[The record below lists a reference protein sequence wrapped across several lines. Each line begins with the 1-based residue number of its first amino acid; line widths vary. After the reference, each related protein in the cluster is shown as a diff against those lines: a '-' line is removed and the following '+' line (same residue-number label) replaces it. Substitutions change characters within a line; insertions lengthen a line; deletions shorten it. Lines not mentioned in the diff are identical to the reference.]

1 MKGPMKLVD
10 PTNGQIATDVASVTG
25 AEDELATRVVS
36 FSTEYNDLDCA
47 INEVTTE
54 LLEQD
59 RKLAKR
65 SVDELLPLVN
75 RMWMHLS
82 QRGELHALVLRDRS
96 LASELEQ
103 LADVPTWTE
112 WYEAF
117 SSRIMIAP
125 SLRTIQ
131 RKLKKLRGCDEPE
144 TTVDVDA
151 TEDDTDESSVCGALH
166 EREELNTGAE
176 LLNEHIKQM
185 ENVLAGKSIMTDG
198 MRNKRALRLLKDLQH
213 AVEEGL
219 LLVAPP
225 VAEHA
230 NAAAPP
236 DKLDPSVS
244 ELTAEP
250 DWKQVLVRSEE

>member
-1 MKGPMKLVD
+1 MTMPKYEVMKKNTMVISPADHAPLSTALVLAD
-10 PTNGQIATDVASVTG
+10 KPSGVR
-25 AEDELATRVVS
+25 DELATLVAS
-36 FSTEYNDLDCA
+36 FTTEYNNLDSEINDL
-47 INEVTTE
+47 TTE
-54 LLEQD
+54 LLEQN
-59 RKLAKR
+59 RTLVKR
-65 SVDELLPLVN
+65 FDDELLPLVN
-75 RMWMHLS
+75 RMWMLLS
-82 QRGELHALVLRDRS
+82 QRGNLHALALGARS

-103 LADVPTWTE
+103 LADVPTWTQ

-117 SSRIMIAP
+117 SSRIMDAP

-166 EREELNTGAE
+166 EREELKTGAE

-198 MRNKRALRLLKDLQH
+198 MRNKRALGLLKDLQH

-244 ELTAEP
+244 E
-250 DWKQVLVRSEE
+250 